1 MVLILLYVHWG
12 TEGNEWATLM
22 QIVAHVFI
30 NTPSQFTKHAI
41 SSKKVHFFLERGQ
54 SFSQIYAYVCCVAFN
69 ALTLLVGRQEGHP
82 ACKKGE

>member
-41 SSKKVHFFLERGQ
+41 SSKKVHFFWRGARV
-54 SFSQIYAYVCCVAFN
+54 SARFMLMFVVSPSM
-69 ALTLLVGRQEGHP
+69 L
-82 ACKKGE
+82 